1 MDLYKT
7 KYSDGKTDG
16 EMQDEI
22 MNHIGLIETL
32 VIIDVHEIMIENL
45 HL

>member
-7 KYSDGKTDG
+7 SIQMEKPMA